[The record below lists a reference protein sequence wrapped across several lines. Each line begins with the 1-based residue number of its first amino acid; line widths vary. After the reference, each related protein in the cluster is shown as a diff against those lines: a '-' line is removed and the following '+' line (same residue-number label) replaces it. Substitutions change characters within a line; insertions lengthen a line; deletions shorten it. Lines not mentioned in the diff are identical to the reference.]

1 MKQYKNVNE
10 LWGAIVNGDMDP
22 SVSDFFV
29 TGASYIY
36 QTTQFPNSINK
47 YHNYYQMCIR
57 DRPQTQA
64 RCAGS
69 VLGIR

>member
-29 TGASYIY
+29 
-36 QTTQFPNSINK
+36 IN
-47 YHNYYQMCIR
+47 R
-57 DRPQTQA
+57 
-64 RCAGS
+64 S
-69 VLGIR
+69 VLYLSDNAISKLH

>member
-29 TGASYIY
+29 TGCLLYTS
-36 QTTQFPNSINK
+36 PSP
-47 YHNYYQMCIR
+47 R
-57 DRPQTQA
+57 DA
-64 RCAGS
+64 
-69 VLGIR
+69 

>member
-47 YHNYYQMCIR
+47 YHNYY
-57 DRPQTQA
+57 
-64 RCAGS
+64 
-69 VLGIR
+69 LLF